1 MRRFSSYGP
10 IDTELQYYVP
20 RQALIQSGCS
30 YLLGDDPQKGGNYIT
45 VWAPRQS
52 GKTWIMQQVRLRL
65 SQNDAFEVGII
76 NLQSARNAD
85 TEAEVLDILVA
96 RLASWFQRDFPDV
109 DSWQHLSKL
118 FTTDY
123 FSKPIILIIDE
134 FDALGEDFIR
144 SCVTEF
150 RSMYISRQNEPE
162 RLTGEKGSLLHGLAL
177 IGVRSV
183 LGVDNQSGSPF
194 NIQRS
199 LYIPNLTHEEVSQ
212 MFRWYE
218 RESSQSIAQDVI
230 DTIFFETRGQPGLVG
245 WFGELL
251 TETYNHD
258 REQPITLENLGTVL
272 RWAADGLGNN
282 NIANIISKADQE
294 PYRHFVLNLFQTDT
308 KTDFKFD
315 NPLVNFL
322 YLNGIIDIDDSG
334 QALSARFS
342 SPFVQKRLFNR
353 YADQLFGQES
363 RLYDPFDDLAD
374 VVTAQRL
381 DIKNLMG
388 RYERYIQQNRERLF
402 AGAPRR
408 KTDLRIYEA
417 VYHFH
422 LFTYLDRFFEPFSC
436 KVWPEFPTGNG
447 KIDLFIDFDGTVYGL
462 EVKSFATRWDY
473 QQALI
478 QAAEYGSQMKLTHI
492 SLIYFIEEIDNA
504 NRQEFEAAYV
514 DPATGVT
521 VTPIFVTIG

>member
-10 IDTELQYYVP
+10 IDTDLQYYAS
-20 RQALIQSGCS
+20 RQELIESGCS
-30 YLLGDDPQKGGNYIT
+30 YLLGDDPQKGGQYIT

-52 GKTWIMQQVRLRL
+52 GKTWVMQQVRLRL
-65 SQNDAFEVGII
+65 SQNSSYDVGII

-96 RLASWFQRDFPDV
+96 RLRSWFKKDFPDI
-109 DSWQHLSKL
+109 DSWQQIGDL
-118 FTTDY
+118 FTSDY
-123 FSKPIILIIDE
+123 FSKPVILIIDE
-134 FDALGEDFIR
+134 FDALGEDFVL

-150 RSMYISRQNEPE
+150 RSIYMSRQNEPE
-162 RLTGEKGSLLHGLAL
+162 KSTDQKSNLLHGLAL

-183 LGVDNQSGSPF
+183 LGVDNRSGSPF
-194 NIQRS
+194 NTQRS
-199 LYIPNLTHEEVSQ
+199 LHVPNLTYDEVKQ

-218 RESSQSIAQDVI
+218 KESGQAIEQDVI
-230 DTIFFETRGQPGLVG
+230 DTIFSETRGQPGLVG

-251 TETYNHD
+251 TETYND
-258 REQPITLENLGTVL
+258 DAQNPITVKELDKVL
-272 RWAADGLGNN
+272 RWATDGLGNN

-294 PYRHFVLNLFQTDT
+294 PHRQFVFNLFQTDT
-308 KTDFKFD
+308 KTDFRFD

-334 QALSARFS
+334 EDLTARFS

-353 YADQLFGQES
+353 YADQLFGQEG

-374 VVTAQRL
+374 VVTPNGL
-381 DIKNLMG
+381 NIKNLLR
-388 RYERYIQQNRERLF
+388 RYEQYVEENRERLF
-402 AGAPRR
+402 GDAPRR
-408 KTDLRIYEA
+408 KSDLRIYEA

-422 LFTYLDRFFEPFSC
+422 LFTYLVRFFEPFPC

-447 KIDLFIDFDGTVYGL
+447 KIDLFINFDDDVYGM

-473 QQALI
+473 QQSLM
-478 QAAEYGSQMKLTHI
+478 QAANYGRDIKLTEI
-492 SLIYFIEEIDNA
+492 SLVYFIEEIDNA
-504 NRQEFEAAYV
+504 NRNEFEAVYI
-514 DPATGVT
+514 DSSTGVT
-521 VTPIFVTIG
+521 VTPVFVQIG